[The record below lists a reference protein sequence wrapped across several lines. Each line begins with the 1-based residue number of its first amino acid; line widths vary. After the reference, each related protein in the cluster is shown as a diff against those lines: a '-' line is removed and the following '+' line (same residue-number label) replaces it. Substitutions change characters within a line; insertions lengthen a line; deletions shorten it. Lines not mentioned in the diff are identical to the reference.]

1 MKYETLNKHL
11 KRQARHLFKKQKQI
25 NPTIKLNDLFFT
37 CEYDNPFSLIP
48 TLYIKKEKGES

>member
-25 NPTIKLNDLFFT
+25 NPTINIYV
-37 CEYDNPFSLIP
+37 YD
-48 TLYIKKEKGES
+48 LYINK